1 MKFIIILFY
10 ITIALNV
17 FAHPYNN
24 HEERGVFFI
33 APLTGETV
41 SNPIKITFGAKGV
54 DIVPAGVD
62 LPMSGHHHLLINV
75 DKLPNL
81 KLPIPADSNHLH
93 FGNGQTE
100 TEINLPPG
108 KHTLQLLLGNH
119 LHVPHS
125 EPLISDKIEIVVK

>member
-1 MKFIIILFY
+1 MRFIIILSC
-10 ITIALNV
+10 ITITLNV
-17 FAHPYNN
+17 FAHSYHNN
-24 HEERGVFFI
+24 EETGVFFI
-33 APLTGETV
+33 EPLTGETV

-54 DIVPAGVD
+54 NIMPAGVD

-75 DKLPNL
+75 NKLPNL

-125 EPLISDKIEIVVK
+125 EPLISEKIEITVK

>member
-1 MKFIIILFY
+1 MRFITVFFC
-10 ITIALNV
+10 ITITLNS
-17 FAHPYNN
+17 FAHRYSNQ
-24 HEERGVFFI
+24 EERGVFFI

-125 EPLISDKIEIVVK
+125 DPIISDKIEIVVK

>member
-1 MKFIIILFY
+1 M
-10 ITIALNV
+10 
-17 FAHPYNN
+17 
-24 HEERGVFFI
+24 
-33 APLTGETV
+33 TGETV
-41 SNPIKITFGAKGV
+41 SNPIKVIFGAKGV
-54 DIVPAGVD
+54 NIVPAGVD

-75 DKLPNL
+75 DILPNL

-108 KHTLQLLLGNH
+108 EHTLQLLLGNH

-125 EPLISDKIEIVVK
+125 EPLISDKIEITVR

>member
-1 MKFIIILFY
+1 MRFIIILSCMT
-10 ITIALNV
+10 ITLNV
-17 FAHPYNN
+17 LAHSYTN
-24 HEERGVFFI
+24 HEETGVFFI
-33 APLTGETV
+33 SPLTGETV
-41 SNPIKITFGAKGV
+41 SNPIKITFGAKGI

-93 FGNGQTE
+93 LGNGQTE

-125 EPLISDKIEIVVK
+125 EPLISDKIEITVR

>member
-1 MKFIIILFY
+1 M
-10 ITIALNV
+10 
-17 FAHPYNN
+17 
-24 HEERGVFFI
+24 
-33 APLTGETV
+33 
-41 SNPIKITFGAKGV
+41 
-54 DIVPAGVD
+54 PAGVD

-75 DKLPNL
+75 DKLPSL

-125 EPLISDKIEIVVK
+125 EPLISDKIEITVR